1 MLSTY
6 TMSSEAL
13 DVASLNTLILMTS
26 HSGGSV
32 HTQSCGRILRK
43 AHGDFVPTVWDIVDD
58 FGVYKNQARK
68 RLDYYKKQN
77 YEIYKVIIHDSDE
90 IPIEVMISRL
100 DNLEEVDSKKRRLE
114 LKQEEFDQKKCL
126 LDEDDY

>member
-1 MLSTY
+1 
-6 TMSSEAL
+6 
-13 DVASLNTLILMTS
+13 MTS

-43 AHGDFVPTVWDIVDD
+43 AHVDFVPTVWDIVDD

-77 YEIYKVIIHDSDE
+77 YEIYKVIINDSDE
-90 IPIEVMISRL
+90 IPIDVMINRL
-100 DNLEEVDSKKRRLE
+100 DNLEEVDSKKKRLE
-114 LKQEEFDQKKCL
+114 LKQEEFDMKKCL
-126 LDEDDY
+126 LDGDDY